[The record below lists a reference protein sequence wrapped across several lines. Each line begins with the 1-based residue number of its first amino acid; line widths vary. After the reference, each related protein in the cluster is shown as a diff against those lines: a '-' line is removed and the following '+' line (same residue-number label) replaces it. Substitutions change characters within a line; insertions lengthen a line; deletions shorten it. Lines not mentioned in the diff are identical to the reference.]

1 MMINVVFLHAQSYT
15 IRTKG
20 VPAEANKILVLKD
33 TIKDLEHKYLYFKI
47 TNVDQTKKMTT
58 ATYNVD
64 GVSKTMSFPNHQ
76 NFTIN
81 DFYGWM
87 SADKKWAI
95 VYGSCEVLQP
105 DNIVNDPIYLANL
118 NTGTAC
124 LISVDNRS
132 LHASP
137 TKNLKQ
143 PVSGFNAKSEYCVSI
158 DSKGIHGWET
168 ANCKEIWKMNLKDVK
183 EVQQLPG
190 TDYACIIY
198 QYKRAQEA
206 IIIVQTSTGKKV
218 YEHSTGSY
226 YISAYFDGP
235 GNSLYYKCSMM
246 SYCKKI
252 SMSTFSEERT
262 FNNNIIPF
270 NEISFYGGRKWVR
283 FSDGEYNVLF
293 NTQTGDR
300 LNWSSK
306 IINYNYFGANSNGE
320 ESIPFYASEYM
331 IYHSEEFWIV
341 LNKNTG
347 HFIYENKFGN
357 SLNKFTIYK
366 DSVFE
371 TEINSSSSLYDKKL
385 LSAGFTEEGKAV
397 LVERMA
403 KLCPKVVNSN
413 FLNLLDPLTLEAK
426 EKIVKAMKM
435 NIAGWAFVETP
446 SETVTEP
453 KSTKVTEKSYAA
465 GTYCVPMVMQKV
477 NKGINYSIS
486 YACIY
491 AQVTTTS
498 QHTRD
503 EIVSAAKQVKL
514 KEYGSKMNGYSD
526 YDIMFFEKTC
536 NDCKDLINAKYSL
549 SDFQVTFTTL
559 P

>member
-1 MMINVVFLHAQSYT
+1 MINVVFLHAQSYT
-15 IRTKG
+15 IRAKG
-20 VPAEANKILVLKD
+20 VPAEANNILVLKD

-47 TNVDQTKKMTT
+47 TNVDQTKKMTI

-64 GVSKTMSFPNHQ
+64 GMSKTMSFPNHQ
-76 NFTIN
+76 NFIIN

-87 SADKKWAI
+87 SIDKKWAI

-105 DNIVNDPIYLANL
+105 DNIINDPIYLANL
-118 NTGTAC
+118 STGTAC

-132 LHASP
+132 LYASP

-143 PVSGFNAKSEYCVSI
+143 PVSGFNAKSEYCISV
-158 DSKGIHGWET
+158 DNKGIHGWE
-168 ANCKEIWKMNLKDVK
+168 AVNCKEIWKMNLKDVK

-190 TDYACIIY
+190 TDYTCIIY

-218 YEHSTGSY
+218 YEHNTGSY
-226 YISAYFDGP
+226 YVSAYYDGP
-235 GNSLYYKCSMM
+235 GNSLYFKCSMM

-252 SMSTFSEERT
+252 SMNTFSEERT
-262 FNNNIIPF
+262 FYNNIIPF

-293 NTQTGDR
+293 NTQNGDR

-331 IYHSEEFWIV
+331 IYNSDEFWIV

-347 HFIYENKFGN
+347 HFIYENKYGN
-357 SLNKFTIYK
+357 SLSKFTIYK

-371 TEINSSSSLYDKKL
+371 TEINSSRSLYDKKL
-385 LSAGFTEEGKAV
+385 LSKGFTEDGKAV

-413 FLNLLDPLTLEAK
+413 FLYLLDPLMLETK
-426 EKIVKAMKM
+426 ERIVKAMKK
-435 NIAGWAFVETP
+435 NIAGWAFVDTP
-446 SETVTEP
+446 SENVTEP
-453 KSTKVTEKSYAA
+453 KSTKVTAKSYAA
-465 GTYCVPMVMQKV
+465 GTYCVPMVLQKV
-477 NKGINYSIS
+477 STGINYSIS

-536 NDCKDLINAKYSL
+536 NDCKEMINAKYLL
-549 SDFQVTFTTL
+549 SDFQVIFTTL
-559 P
+559 Q